1 MVVDDYDAALEL
13 TIIDGP
19 FIILRIISENIL
31 LIGVLCPLVDLI
43 SLGGSLHPF
52 G

>member
-13 TIIDGP
+13 I
-19 FIILRIISENIL
+19 FLIILRLISENMT
-31 LIGVLCPLVDLI
+31 LCPLVDLI
-43 SLGGSLHPF
+43 SLGESLHPF